1 MNRAQALVIPAEAG
15 IQGHRR
21 AEVRAGGATMSDYV
35 ICINNEGNPA
45 SLIVGKVYLQ
55 ATRADRCY
63 LIIISDE
70 SGSATIRGSVT
81 ETSSV
86 SVTSRPNG
94 AL

>member
-1 MNRAQALVIPAEAG
+1 
-15 IQGHRR
+15 
-21 AEVRAGGATMSDYV
+21 MSDYV
-35 ICINNEGNPA
+35 ICINNDGNPA
-45 SLIVGKVYLQ
+45 SLIVGKVYRTLSDPAVEVHHMLRVIDEDQ
-55 ATRADRCY
+55 SEPDGYLYPVADRCY